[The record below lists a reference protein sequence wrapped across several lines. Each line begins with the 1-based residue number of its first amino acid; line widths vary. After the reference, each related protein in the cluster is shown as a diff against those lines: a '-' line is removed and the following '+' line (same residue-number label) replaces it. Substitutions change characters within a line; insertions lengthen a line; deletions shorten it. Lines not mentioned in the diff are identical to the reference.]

1 MKKLDLGQAITI
13 LANIGVIAGIVF
25 LALELRQNNELL
37 ETEARRG
44 LMLNRMDMNRAW
56 AADENLMQLREKA
69 FNGDPLTRAEQIRV
83 EADLVSLLV
92 GMEWEYEQFRSGRVL
107 GVPVDG
113 YRSIFTRFPYMKS
126 LWPGVRRRFT
136 AEFSRFMDE
145 EVLAYEDASHD

>member
-1 MKKLDLGQAITI
+1 MKKIDFGQTITI

-25 LALELRQNNELL
+25 LAFELRQNNELL

-44 LMLNRMDMNRAW
+44 LMLNRMDINRSW

-69 FNGDPLTRAEQIRV
+69 FDGEPLTRGEQIRV

-107 GVPVDG
+107 GVPVEG
-113 YRSIFTRFPYMKS
+113 YRSIFNRFPYMKS
-126 LWPGVRRRFT
+126 LWPELRPRFT
-136 AEFSRFMDE
+136 PEFSRFMDR
-145 EVLAYEDASHD
+145 EVLEYVEASHD